1 VTHNFRPPTSDLR
14 PPTPP
19 SCHPPQTGT
28 QAVVTI
34 STSLTLG
41 NVELADAQSEAG
53 KAAFAAA
60 VASTITGV
68 TAANIRN
75 IVVVEATTRRRL
87 RDAYEA
93 EADTDATARRRRL
106 AVTTVT
112 VGLDGIAL
120 TQSLTV

>member
-1 VTHNFRPPTSDLR
+1 M
-14 PPTPP
+14 
-19 SCHPPQTGT
+19 
-28 QAVVTI
+28 VTI

-53 KAAFAAA
+53 KAAFATA

-75 IVVVEATTRRRL
+75 IVVVEATARRRL

-93 EADTDATARRRRL
+93 ETDATTHRRRL

-112 VGLDGIAL
+112 VGLAL
-120 TQSLTV
+120 TQPLTVQ